1 LDSIRS
7 SEPRRFLAERGGQLR
22 GWLDTSISAL
32 AELRRAAS
40 EISSL
45 LEMAAPRT
53 LNECRTIARFAL
65 AAATDPRP
73 TETWFDW
80 TTINRILELAQ
91 EANDKSARLINLR
104 DELSK
109 DFAADLFRLPL
120 LAWRTDFGNR
130 YATIWRVFKPDY
142 HRCRKQLHRTRTT
155 SSRLT
160 YVDAREKV
168 AQGAEVLEIDDWFN
182 TRREEHAQLL
192 GFHYRGQG
200 TKWEDV
206 ALHAETVRSILEV
219 ERGLGPP
226 KRLKAALLN
235 GGVALLRIGAVGKSL
250 ADNTRV
256 LENSL
261 RSIEECS
268 DIRALTGSDAVDS
281 CALDSL
287 ESRLTEARTWLN
299 GYEDAIASVKSAL
312 RTGQSREVDAVAQD
326 AAAAREAQEIERYF
340 VETSSASQD
349 AFCHFYSGLS
359 TDWNHVLASL
369 KWSEQFLAHLE
380 RQSWKSS
387 CAEAACAPE
396 RIAGVRQLLPELES
410 LVARL
415 SAEKTFHE
423 QVFGVATAV
432 STAGT
437 TVDMAGFSVLATW
450 LDFKIENIGK
460 LSEWIQFREVREDC
474 SAAGI
479 DEFLARALEMNVP
492 GDHLERALKKRLFA
506 IQLDA
511 VYEQLPK
518 LRKFQWRDHEQLVRE
533 FQELDRQLMKTYA
546 SLIQAA
552 VIDRQPTLDGP
563 AVGQVGFLRR
573 ELAKQ
578 KKHAP
583 LRKLFRE
590 SGTVILELT
599 PCLLMSPLSVAT
611 FLPKDAIQFDLVIF
625 DEASQVPSEEAIGAI
640 LRGRQLVVAGDAK
653 QLPPTRFF
661 ERSASDDGD
670 EDDEN
675 QAPLDSLLEDCD
687 ASGMQSCRLLWHYR
701 SKHESLISFSNAEF
715 YGDLIT
721 FPAPT
726 SIAHVGIGV
735 RLEHVADGVYD
746 RGNSRTNRR
755 EAQEVAR
762 LVEQH
767 CDHWGLKRSLGVIA
781 LSTAQEAAIN
791 EEVERLLLRRPDLEP
806 LLQRTNEEPFFVKPL
821 ENVQGDERDSII
833 ISICYGKDAAGNL
846 SLNFGPINMQ
856 GGEKRL
862 NVAITRA
869 RWELTIV
876 SSILAHDIDEARTQS
891 IGPKLLRRYLAFA
904 RDGRLPLGTA
914 APAGESESP
923 FEHAVWDALR
933 ARGMEVDRQVGTSRY
948 RIDLAIK
955 DPQNPGRY
963 ILGVECDGATYH
975 SSAVA
980 RDRDRL
986 RQQILEGLGW
996 TLHRI
1001 WSTDWIRDPKGC
1013 LLRLVQRI
1021 DELKTSPVSIP
1032 QAADVTTR
1040 IQNKTTE
1047 PQQAAEPIHP
1057 EDEPADPYDGHP
1069 EIDVF
1074 HETIPD
1080 LRRKEDFYSSGL
1092 LVEDD
1097 ILRVVDRDGPIHEE
1111 LLVRRVARTFQLM
1124 RAGHLVESRIISQIE
1139 AACRKGR
1146 LRRRGQF
1153 VWSQAKNGVTPR
1165 RPAPGAKLREI
1176 DHVPPEE
1183 LEAAALLVVRLSR
1196 GITETELAAEAARVL
1211 GYSRI
1216 SDHIR
1221 TATLNV
1227 ARKLTSEGA
1236 LELRGEQLFIAAPP
1250 VDEPPPAR
1258 LESSM
1263 EDRVI
1268 VMCERCHAQLRLP
1281 KGRTG
1286 AVSCPVC
1293 SDIFRAQT

>member
-1 LDSIRS
+1 MQLQAIVFSHFEGFRTAILIAGPLSTRAAELIQGPAPDCIAKLREMLSTVRLFCDSPAPPARWMQDADLHELTGRARDLDVKSRRFHELRSALDKVYEPSLFQNDCRELDYSLNPLSPSIFDSIRA
-7 SEPRRFLAERGGQLR
+7 SEPRQFLAEKGGQLR
-22 GWLDTSISAL
+22 GWLDTSINAL
-32 AELRRAAS
+32 AELRRAAA
-40 EISSL
+40 EVGTL
-45 LEMAAPRT
+45 LEIAAPRT
-53 LNECRTIARFAL
+53 LNECRTITRVAL

-73 TETWFDW
+73 TEAWFDW
-80 TTINRILELAQ
+80 TTLNRIMELAQ
-91 EANDKSARLINLR
+91 EANDKSARLTNFR
-104 DELSK
+104 DQLSK
-109 DFAADLFRLPL
+109 DFAPDLFRLPL

-130 YATIWRVFKPDY
+130 YATMWRILKPDY
-142 HRCRKQLHRTRTT
+142 HRSRKQLHRARTAT
-155 SSRLT
+155 SRLT
-160 YVDAREKV
+160 YAEAREKV
-168 AQGAEVLEIDDWFN
+168 TQGAEVVEIEEWFN
-182 TRREEHAQLL
+182 NRREEHARLL
-192 GFHYRGQG
+192 GFHYRGPA
-200 TKWEDV
+200 TKWGEV
-206 ALHAETVRSILEV
+206 AVHGETVRGILEV
-219 ERGLGPP
+219 QRGSGPP
-226 KRLKAALLN
+226 RQLKEALLN
-235 GGVALLRIGAVGKSL
+235 GGVALSRIETVGKSL

-268 DIRALTGSDAVDS
+268 DIRALTGSDSVDS
-281 CALDSL
+281 CAFDSL
-287 ESRLTEARTWLN
+287 ESRLTEARTWLKR
-299 GYEDAIASVKSAL
+299 YEAGIASVKSAL
-312 RTGQSREVDAVAQD
+312 RTGQSRDADAVARD
-326 AAAAREAQEIERYF
+326 ALTASEVQEIERYF
-340 VETSSASQD
+340 VETSSVSQD
-349 AFCHFYSGLS
+349 AFCHFYSGLT
-359 TDWNHVLASL
+359 TDWKNVLTSL
-369 KWSEQFLAHLE
+369 QWSQQFLAHLE
-380 RQSWKSS
+380 GQSWKSPCS
-387 CAEAACAPE
+387 EAACAPE
-396 RIAGVRQLLPELES
+396 RIIGVRQILPELES

-415 SAEKTFHE
+415 SGETTFHE
-423 QVFGVATAV
+423 QVFGAGTAV
-432 STAGT
+432 STAGKA
-437 TVDMAGFSVLATW
+437 VDMASLSDLATW
-450 LDFKIENIGK
+450 LNYKIENIGK
-460 LSEWIQFREVREDC
+460 LSEWIQFREAREDC

-479 DEFLARALEMNVP
+479 DEFLERALEMNVP
-492 GDHLERALKKRLFA
+492 GDHLEHALKKRLLA

-511 VYEQLPK
+511 VYEQLPR

-546 SLIQAA
+546 SLVQAA
-552 VIDRQPTLDGP
+552 VMDRQPTLDGP
-563 AVGQVGFLRR
+563 AAGQVGFLRR

-590 SGTVILELT
+590 SGGVILDLT

-625 DEASQVPSEEAIGAI
+625 DEASQVPSEEAIGAV

-661 ERSASDDGD
+661 ERNLSDDGD

-675 QAPLDSLLEDCD
+675 QAPLDSLLQDCD

-721 FPAPT
+721 FPAPA
-726 SIAHVGIGV
+726 SIVQFGIGV
-735 RLEHVADGVYD
+735 RLEYIADGIYD

-755 EAQEVAR
+755 EAQEVAL

-767 CDHWGLKRSLGVIA
+767 CDRWGLKRSLGVIA

-869 RWELTIV
+869 RWELTVV
-876 SSILAHDIDEARTQS
+876 SSILAHDIDESRTQS

-923 FEHAVWDALR
+923 FERAVWDALR

-996 TLHRI
+996 KLHRI

-1021 DELKTSPVSIP
+1021 DELKSSPVSIP
-1032 QAADVTTR
+1032 NADHVVAEIVRNTTAT
-1040 IQNKTTE
+1040 KHSVE
-1047 PQQAAEPIHP
+1047 PVPP
-1057 EDEPADPYDGHP
+1057 EEEPADPYAGHP
-1069 EIDVF
+1069 KIGVF
-1074 HETIPD
+1074 QETPTSF
-1080 LRRKEDFYSSGL
+1080 RPKEEFYSNGP

-1097 ILRVVDRDGPIHEE
+1097 ILRVVHSEGPIHEE
-1111 LLVRRVARTFQLM
+1111 LLVRRVARMFQLM
-1124 RAGHLVESRIISQIE
+1124 RAGHLVESR
-1139 AACRKGR
+1139 
-1146 LRRRGQF
+1146 
-1153 VWSQAKNGVTPR
+1153 
-1165 RPAPGAKLREI
+1165 
-1176 DHVPPEE
+1176 
-1183 LEAAALLVVRLSR
+1183 
-1196 GITETELAAEAARVL
+1196 
-1211 GYSRI
+1211 
-1216 SDHIR
+1216 
-1221 TATLNV
+1221 
-1227 ARKLTSEGA
+1227 
-1236 LELRGEQLFIAAPP
+1236 
-1250 VDEPPPAR
+1250 
-1258 LESSM
+1258 
-1263 EDRVI
+1263 
-1268 VMCERCHAQLRLP
+1268 
-1281 KGRTG
+1281 
-1286 AVSCPVC
+1286 VS
-1293 SDIFRAQT
+1293 